1 MEEKKEKKPSKLE
14 KILEKERKS
23 KTFPAT

>member
-1 MEEKKEKKPSKLE
+1 MEEKKEKKLSRLE